1 MQLTH
6 IPAMLFSPSLGWT
19 ALKLA
24 HPSPLQLLGRVFVPF
39 ALLPPAMLLLA
50 AHGFGSQV
58 LPNAGPAS
66 WLLMAAAL
74 LVVEFA
80 ALPVTTWLIIAAARA
95 HGGRPAADRAFALAV
110 LTPIPL
116 WLASGA
122 APLDHPGLLFA
133 AALVGT
139 AASTALL
146 RQGVRALLAVHDPD
160 EAGHTAFTV
169 LCACALLWSPVI
181 ATMTLWG

>member
-1 MQLTH
+1 MQLSH

-50 AHGFGSQV
+50 AHGFGSEV

-74 LVVEFA
+74 LVIEFA

-95 HGGRPAADRAFALAV
+95 HGGRPATDRAFALAV

-122 APLDHPGLLFA
+122 LPLGHPGLLFA

-181 ATMTLWG
+181 AAIALRG